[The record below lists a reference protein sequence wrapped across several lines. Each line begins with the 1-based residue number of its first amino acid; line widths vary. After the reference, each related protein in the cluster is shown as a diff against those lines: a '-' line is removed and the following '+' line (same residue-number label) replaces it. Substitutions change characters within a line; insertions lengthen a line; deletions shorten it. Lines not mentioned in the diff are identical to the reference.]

1 MNEKKYR
8 CRFCKHCAIEYDAFV
23 AMGDT
28 HLSERWICDCR
39 DDERCVPG
47 CELFERKKVD
57 A

>member
-1 MNEKKYR
+1 MSEKKYR
-8 CRFCKHCAIEYDAFV
+8 CRFCKHFAIEYDAFV

-28 HLSERWICDCR
+28 HISEQWTCDCR

-47 CELFERKKVD
+47 CELFERKGVD